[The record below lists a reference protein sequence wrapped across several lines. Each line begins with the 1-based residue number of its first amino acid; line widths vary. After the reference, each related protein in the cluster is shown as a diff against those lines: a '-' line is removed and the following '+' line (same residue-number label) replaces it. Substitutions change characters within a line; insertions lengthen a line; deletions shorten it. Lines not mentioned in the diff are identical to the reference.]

1 MQTLSSQLRG
11 HSCNH
16 PRSFRFISALA
27 LIAFVGLLVWVGA
40 LRSFAYAED
49 IDTDPVADEFQQ
61 EIERTAREYEEAK
74 AAVASAKQ
82 ALEEN
87 RARLSELEREIPL
100 QQERSDSAARELYK
114 IEQQS
119 GGIVEL
125 LLSSESYFDFLT
137 NLEYVSRATDANI
150 HEISR
155 LSAMKAEFDE
165 KQSALK
171 QAKRDADEN
180 ADKANAALEAA
191 KEARREAQRRA
202 QEEARR
208 QAEEAAVAAA
218 AAATNANNASSQ
230 EQTNDGSSDST
241 PNSAKN
247 KENGSSSSAQ
257 TPSDEADATS
267 DNAEAE
273 AQAPEPPSDDGANWD
288 SDQAAFINE
297 WAARIDSYLEG
308 SPMAGQ
314 GKTFASA
321 AWTYGVDP
329 RWSPA
334 ISFTESSKGAYCF
347 TSHNAWGWGSASWG
361 SWEEAID
368 AHVSG
373 LARGYGYTISI
384 DSAKKYCPP
393 NWQSWYDR
401 TLAQMNLI

>member
-1 MQTLSSQLRG
+1 MDAPSSLQQYNSVYNHRHLYALVAALTFVVLGCLFVLSCAS
-11 HSCNH
+11 HTS
-16 PRSFRFISALA
+16 
-27 LIAFVGLLVWVGA
+27 
-40 LRSFAYAED
+40 AYAED

-61 EIERTAREYEEAK
+61 EIERTAQEYEDAK
-74 AAVASAKQ
+74 AAVALAKQ

-87 RARLSELEREIPL
+87 RARVNELEQEIPL

-119 GGIVEL
+119 SGIVEL
-125 LLSSESYFDFLT
+125 LLSSDSYFDFLT

-150 HEISR
+150 SEINR

-180 ADKANAALEAA
+180 ADRASAALEAA
-191 KEARREAQRRA
+191 QEARREAQRRA

-208 QAEEAAVAAA
+208 QAEEAAAAA
-218 AAATNANNASSQ
+218 AASAESAASQEESNSDSADAASGSATGKEEGSASSG
-230 EQTNDGSSDST
+230 EAAGNEVGSAPDSGESET
-241 PNSAKN
+241 P
-247 KENGSSSSAQ
+247 
-257 TPSDEADATS
+257 
-267 DNAEAE
+267 
-273 AQAPEPPSDDGANWD
+273 APEPPSDDGADWN
-288 SDQAAFINE
+288 SDQAAFISQ
-297 WAARIDSYLEG
+297 WASRIDAYLEG

-334 ISFTESSKGAYCF
+334 IAFTESSKGAYCF
-347 TSHNAWGWGSASWG
+347 ASHNAWGWGSASWG

-384 DSAKKYCPP
+384 DAAKKYCPP
-393 NWQSWYDR
+393 SWQSWYDR
-401 TLAQMNLI
+401 TLEQMNLI